1 MSQAARQR
9 PPMGGFHHFGVTVT
23 DVEASADW
31 YQRVLGLERIPAKIP
46 HHGNEESGYAV
57 LLADFS
63 CGIIV
68 GLQHNTRNDG
78 QPFDEARTGLDHVSM
93 SVPSR
98 SHLESWAEWL
108 DGSAVPHSEMTDI
121 DDPIKYSVL
130 VFRDPDNIQLE
141 FIFMGG

>member
-68 GLQHNTRNDG
+68 GLQHNTRNDV

-108 DGSAVPHSEMTDI
+108 DGSAVPRSEVTDI
-121 DDPIKYSVL
+121 DDPIKYSAL

-141 FIFMGG
+141 FTFMGG

>member
-1 MSQAARQR
+1 MSQAARRR
-9 PPMGGFHHFGVTVT
+9 PSMSGFHHFGVTVT

-31 YQRVLGLERIPAKIP
+31 YQRVLGLDRIPVTIP
-46 HHGNEESGYAV
+46 HHGNEQSGYAV

-63 CGIIV
+63 CGIII

-78 QPFDEARTGLDHVSM
+78 RSFDEARTGLDHVSM

-98 SHLESWAEWL
+98 SDLESWAQWL
-108 DGSAVPHSEMTDI
+108 DDSTVPHSGVTDV
-121 DDPIKYSVL
+121 DDPIKYSAL

-141 FIFMGG
+141 FIFMAG